1 MRPALLVA
9 QRAESMRSRPPALA
23 RRWAT
28 PSTRPCGNCGTPAR
42 QAIGATI
49 YGGMNEIQRE
59 IIAKANGL

>member
-9 QRAESMRSRPPALA
+9 LRAESMRSWRPALA

-28 PSTRPCGNCGTPAR
+28 QTTRSCSKCGTPAR

>member
-9 QRAESMRSRPPALA
+9 LRAESMRSRRPALA

-28 PSTRPCGNCGTPAR
+28 QNTRSCGNCGTPAR

-49 YGGMNEIQRE
+49 YGMNEIQRE